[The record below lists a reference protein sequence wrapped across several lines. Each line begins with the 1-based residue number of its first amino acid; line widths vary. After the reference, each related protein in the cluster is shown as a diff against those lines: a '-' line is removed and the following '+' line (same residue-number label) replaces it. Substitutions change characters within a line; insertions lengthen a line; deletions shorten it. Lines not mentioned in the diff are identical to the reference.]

1 MRTIETLLRV
11 GKDHTVNI
19 KIKLPKEFAPGDYNA
34 LVVMDEK
41 SQEIAAGRWEHLWM
55 SFMELGHMAE
65 IQHIQKG
72 RDIWHWRALK
82 LASLLHLRL
91 DEAVKTGS

>member
-41 SQEIAAGRWEHLWM
+41 SQEIAAGR
-55 SFMELGHMAE
+55 
-65 IQHIQKG
+65 
-72 RDIWHWRALK
+72 
-82 LASLLHLRL
+82 
-91 DEAVKTGS
+91 